1 MEEYMLKPQRLQKGD
16 TVGVIAPASPPD
28 LDSLAKALPFLRSLG
43 LNVWIG
49 PNVKR
54 TYGYLAGTDRERLND
69 LHQMFRDPAIKGIF
83 CAGGGY
89 GTSRLAASIDYSLI
103 RSNPKIFWGYS
114 DITYLHTAIQRQTGL
129 VTFHGPML
137 SSDVGKTDF
146 DDPSKQRFSQL
157 FDPEPFTYSDQTS
170 PLQVISK
177 GTASGRLVG
186 GNLSLLVNSIGS
198 PYEIETRNRLLLIE
212 DVGEEPYRIDSFL
225 SQLKLAGKLDE
236 ASGIVVGD
244 FSDTEPKKRKETI
257 ELQEVFHHYL
267 ADLQKPVLSGFKIG
281 HCLPH
286 YAVPL
291 GAEAELSSREKCLR
305 VAPGVK

>member
-1 MEEYMLKPQRLQKGD
+1 MQKPKRLQKGD

-28 LDSLAKALPFLRSLG
+28 LTNLSNALPFLHSLG
-43 LNVWIG
+43 LNVMIG

-54 TYGYLAGTDRERLND
+54 TYGYLAGTDRERVND

-89 GTSRLAASIDYSLI
+89 GTSRLAASIDYNMI
-103 RSNPKIFWGYS
+103 RRNPKVFWGYS
-114 DITYLHTAIQRQTGL
+114 DITFLHTAIQRQADL

-137 SSDVGKTDF
+137 SSDVGKPDF
-146 DDPSKQRFSQL
+146 DDRSKQRFTQL
-157 FDPEPFTYSDQTS
+157 FHPETFTYTNETS
-170 PLQVISK
+170 PLQVISR

-198 PYEIETRNRLLLIE
+198 PYEIDTKNRLLLIE

-244 FSDTEPKKRKETI
+244 FSETEPKKKKETI
-257 ELQEVFHHYL
+257 ELQEVFRHYF
-267 ADLQKPVLSGFKIG
+267 ADLQKPVLSGFRIG

-291 GAEAELSSREKCLR
+291 GVEAELCSSGKYLR
-305 VAPGVK
+305 IAAGVQ